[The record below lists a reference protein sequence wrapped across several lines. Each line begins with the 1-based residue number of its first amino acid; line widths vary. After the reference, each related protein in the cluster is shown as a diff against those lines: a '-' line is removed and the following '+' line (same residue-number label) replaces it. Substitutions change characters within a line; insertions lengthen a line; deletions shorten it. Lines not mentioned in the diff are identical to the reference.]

1 MEFKITTI
9 TSLFAWFYHLIISRI
24 IPLVSLMDYLTALSV
39 SLNAVA
45 VILPPIHLLTMLIHV
60 DMTLPIL
67 VLIVISKLLTQWDH
81 GWSYQPP
88 LHQSLAWPNALHKC
102 KETAVTMDDRDYSYR
117 IFSLTYSFPMLSFN
131 CLLSISLVFHGYF
144 IIIWLISSFL
154 PFRKEFEVFTMK
166 RILFSLIFWRL
177 FFVVFVF
184 F

>member
-67 VLIVISKLLTQWDH
+67 VLIVISKLLTQ
-81 GWSYQPP
+81 
-88 LHQSLAWPNALHKC
+88 
-102 KETAVTMDDRDYSYR
+102 
-117 IFSLTYSFPMLSFN
+117 
-131 CLLSISLVFHGYF
+131 
-144 IIIWLISSFL
+144 
-154 PFRKEFEVFTMK
+154 
-166 RILFSLIFWRL
+166 
-177 FFVVFVF
+177 
-184 F
+184 